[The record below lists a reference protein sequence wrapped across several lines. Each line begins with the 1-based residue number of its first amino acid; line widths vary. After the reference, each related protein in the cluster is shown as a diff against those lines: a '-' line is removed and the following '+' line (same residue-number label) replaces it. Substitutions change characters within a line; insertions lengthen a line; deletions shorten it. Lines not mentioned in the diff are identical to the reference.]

1 MADGP
6 VFDMGWQATMAR
18 IPRGYRVNIVLYML
32 TALSLVALL
41 GEVAFGS
48 SYGEGG
54 EFATATVPTTTTIP
68 HVTTSTTPIV
78 TTPLLP
84 APDVTAPSGPT
95 ATTSRFRPTVVVTQ
109 PEPAPEPDPE
119 PPSEEPPVITLP
131 PTTEPEPSTV
141 PPTTKKPP
149 ATTSTTSKK
158 STTTVKP
165 TTTTDKKGNE

>member
-1 MADGP
+1 MREQP
-6 VFDMGWQATMAR
+6 VFEMGWQATMAR

-48 SYGEGG
+48 SDGEGG

-68 HVTTSTTPIV
+68 HVTTSTSPIV
-78 TTPLLP
+78 TTPLPP
-84 APDVTAPSGPT
+84 APDVTAPSGLT

-109 PEPAPEPDPE
+109 PGPEPEPE
-119 PPSEEPPVITLP
+119 PEPEEPPVVTLP

-149 ATTSTTSKK
+149 ATTTTTSKK
-158 STTTVKP
+158 TTTTVKP
-165 TTTTDKKGNE
+165 TTTTDKKDKS